1 MKPKNKLIIIPFL
14 IVILLLQVNA
24 FTTNGTGKTF
34 DFVISSGKNNQVS
47 SGNFTSYL
55 VVGETASSTI
65 DSTNFKTELG
75 FMKITGLIV
84 GDTCELNISC
94 VNSVCCNG
102 ICQAICGSIPPPPTG
117 LSEVSRAHE
126 PLTEHVPQD
135 KHVQYFA
142 SIGADE
148 EITININKEELAV
161 SKLTFEVSEY
171 LTAVTITIKT
181 EESPSTTIED
191 SYQYFSIQ
199 SDKINSNNLK
209 SSIIQFKVRIDSDY
223 IKDSVRLN
231 YYDNKWIE
239 LPTEFIREDSIYYYY
254 ESPNKGF
261 GLFAITG
268 QKIVQPFVEEL
279 APPEV
284 FEEVPERIIEVPEIV
299 ELKKLPPIKGYIY
312 ANKSFVGFI
321 LAALLISAAVLVYGL
336 KRIKYEHEED
346 IYNKFYDLLYQ
357 VNFYIKNNKMNN
369 AVNAYKKLWLDY
381 IEFMSYPI
389 KEKIKIDMYEKVR
402 HVYDELNRIKK
413 WKYNET
419 G

>member
-1 MKPKNKLIIIPFL
+1 
-14 IVILLLQVNA
+14 
-24 FTTNGTGKTF
+24 
-34 DFVISSGKNNQVS
+34 
-47 SGNFTSYL
+47 
-55 VVGETASSTI
+55 
-65 DSTNFKTELG
+65 
-75 FMKITGLIV
+75 
-84 GDTCELNISC
+84 
-94 VNSVCCNG
+94 
-102 ICQAICGSIPPPPTG
+102 
-117 LSEVSRAHE
+117 
-126 PLTEHVPQD
+126 
-135 KHVQYFA
+135 
-142 SIGADE
+142 
-148 EITININKEELAV
+148 
-161 SKLTFEVSEY
+161 
-171 LTAVTITIKT
+171 
-181 EESPSTTIED
+181 
-191 SYQYFSIQ
+191 
-199 SDKINSNNLK
+199 
-209 SSIIQFKVRIDSDY
+209 
-223 IKDSVRLN
+223 
-231 YYDNKWIE
+231 
-239 LPTEFIREDSIYYYY
+239 
-254 ESPNKGF
+254 
-261 GLFAITG
+261 G